1 MITGRAGYA
10 LYEIPELEV
19 TEFAISVSTCPGI
32 EDANDVGRMGDS
44 ISITLDISDEI
55 STFDE

>member
-1 MITGRAGYA
+1 MIARPAGYA
-10 LYEIPELEV
+10 LYEVPELEV

-32 EDANDVGRMGDS
+32 EDANDVGHIGDS
-44 ISITLDISDEI
+44 ISITVDISDEI